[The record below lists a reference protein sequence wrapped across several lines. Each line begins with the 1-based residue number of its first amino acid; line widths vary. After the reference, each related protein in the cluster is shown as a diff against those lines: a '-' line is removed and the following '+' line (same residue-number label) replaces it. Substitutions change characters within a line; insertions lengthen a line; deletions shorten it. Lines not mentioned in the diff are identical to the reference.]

1 MRDRIYC
8 RMKKGMPKDQVQKQ
22 PKIQADYKTNL
33 NYKSSGWFFC
43 AIYTKMEKRER
54 GVKG

>member
-1 MRDRIYC
+1 MR
-8 RMKKGMPKDQVQKQ
+8 
-22 PKIQADYKTNL
+22 IQDKNIGKYRADYKTNL

>member
-1 MRDRIYC
+1 MAYSFK
-8 RMKKGMPKDQVQKQ
+8 MF
-22 PKIQADYKTNL
+22 KIMADYKTNL

>member
-1 MRDRIYC
+1 MIIFIGFLLFC
-8 RMKKGMPKDQVQKQ
+8 RKCTNNTKKIPL
-22 PKIQADYKTNL
+22 ADYKTNL